1 MICTWRSLGCWLA
14 MCGLLTPIAL
24 RAEDLRFKLDDSTPA
39 STAPA
44 AGANVRVDPADAA
57 QATYGQSDP
66 KDVLDQPEIL
76 ESDILL
82 TNSAAPMPKPEEPV
96 QTPTVASDASPS
108 DAPASNALPSEVL
121 ASDAPASDGV
131 FSSDPC
137 VKCCCQQ
144 QRRWRPYAGVAATF
158 LAPSHNTGGGSAI
171 LIGNYATGTTTLD
184 RSATD
189 RQMNISP
196 RLWLGVQGEN
206 WGAVVRY
213 WNWSSLV
220 GGLSEP
226 GAVLPVAGSA
236 GSFTQNSLHLQTLD
250 AEITRYLRAN
260 RSDVW
265 FSIGFRYAA
274 FQRSSSLMDT
284 SRVGTTPMLI
294 NSSGMESTNFYGGG
308 LTGGLFGKTPI
319 GSSNLSWIYSGRMAV
334 VWDPSSKS
342 LAMSDVIYGGPFGI
356 NNFSG
361 GTNSAFSTLL
371 MSEIQLGMQY
381 DRALKFVP
389 GNAFFRTAFEWQYW
403 NLNHGNS
410 MTSAA
415 SGGLTPTTFPLG
427 GFATA
432 ISRASGTTLDMLGFN
447 LATGFNW

>member
-1 MICTWRSLGCWLA
+1 MLCTWRTMGRWLA
-14 MCGLLTPIAL
+14 IFGLLTPL
-24 RAEDLRFKLDDSTPA
+24 SVRADDVRFKLDDSAPA
-39 STAPA
+39 STAA
-44 AGANVRVDPADAA
+44 AERADVQLVRADAVP
-57 QATYGQSDP
+57 ATYGQSDP
-66 KDVLDQPEIL
+66 KDVLDQPEVL
-76 ESDILL
+76 DSDILL
-82 TNSAAPMPKPEEPV
+82 TNNDAPMPEPEEPV
-96 QTPTVASDASPS
+96 EPFQTAAIV
-108 DAPASNALPSEVL
+108 
-121 ASDAPASDGV
+121 SDGPTWQN
-131 FSSDPC
+131 SPPPTCSM
-137 VKCCCQQ
+137 CCQ
-144 QRRWRPYAGVAATF
+144 RTWRPIAGVASTF

-171 LIGNYATGTTTLD
+171 LIGNYATGTTNLD

-196 RLWLGVQGEN
+196 RIWLGVQGET

-220 GGLSEP
+220 GGLSEVP
-226 GAVLPVAGSA
+226 ALLPVAGSA
-236 GSFTQNSLHLQTLD
+236 GSFTQNYLHLQTLD
-250 AEITRYLRAN
+250 AEITRYIKTN

-265 FSIGFRYAA
+265 ASFGFRYAA

-284 SRVGTTPMLI
+284 SRVGTIPTLI
-294 NSSGMESTNFYGGG
+294 TSSAMESTNFYGGG

-319 GSSNLSWIYSGRMAV
+319 GGTNLSWVYSGRMSV

-342 LAMSDVIYGGPFGI
+342 LAMSDVLYGGAGGI

-389 GNAFFRTAFEWQYW
+389 GNAFFRGAFEWQYW

-410 MTSAA
+410 MNSAA